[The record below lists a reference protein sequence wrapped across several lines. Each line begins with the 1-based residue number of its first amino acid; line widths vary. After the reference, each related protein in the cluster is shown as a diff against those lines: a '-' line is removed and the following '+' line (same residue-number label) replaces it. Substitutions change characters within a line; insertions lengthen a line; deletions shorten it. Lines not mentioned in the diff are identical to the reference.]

1 VALGGTHP
9 GPAGPLYER
18 TTGSGALAAAVIE
31 IDKLYP
37 AAKES
42 LPELAMA
49 LSLLSDAISAL
60 GDARDSMQKGD
71 VVASDRCVLHFQANL
86 PALFS
91 PRKIGDGYAVII
103 NSLHVAFINQ
113 RGLPLS
119 FDQLTTVWRVLREL
133 RNAPFVE
140 FQHALRLVDELEKR
154 GLRVDSPIISELLE
168 DSADDNK
175 DE

>member
-1 VALGGTHP
+1 
-9 GPAGPLYER
+9 
-18 TTGSGALAAAVIE
+18 VIE